1 MTKKIHTINV
11 DDDRYHRLK
20 LLRHLAIAP
29 DNDIIGLLMA
39 DDVKMTDVKGKDLTR
54 VTGIR
59 RDKSGALELTLVNR
73 IDAVNALCEAEE
85 IDETQSPLVEALHAS
100 THNLASQS
108 HTPTI
113 CHNGT
118 YDCEC
123 CRNIQCPRHPDYVGN
138 DDAGQN
144 MSYDD

>member
-1 MTKKIHTINV
+1 MAKKIHTINV

-20 LLRHLAIAP
+20 LLRHLALAP
-29 DNDIIGLLMA
+29 DTDVIGLLMA
-39 DDVKMTDVKGKDLTR
+39 DDVKMIDVKGKDLTR
-54 VTGIR
+54 VTGMR

-100 THNLASQS
+100 TRE
-108 HTPTI
+108 PTI
-113 CHNGT
+113 CHNGK

-123 CRNIQCPRHPDYVGN
+123 CRNADCPRNSDYFE
-138 DDAGQN
+138 D
-144 MSYDD
+144 